1 MASLSTPSHFSSYF
15 SCHIPRTHCIFKPHW
30 FLLSVV
36 PLLTSKPA
44 TQRQHCFPWAF
55 NTVAVF
61 NYLIC
66 EQILLA
72 KHMLSKGNTDR
83 KPKPRGPQIGGTKLQ
98 SRFIPSA
105 VQFSSVQFSRSVVS
119 NSLQPHESQN
129 ARPPSPSPTPG
140 IYSDSCPSSRWCHP
154 AISSSA
160 IPFYYWT
167 QSLTASG
174 SFTQSSL
181 EHHRFTA
188 YCGLMNECSGPSDS
202 VSPNNYLHQLI

>member
-83 KPKPRGPQIGGTKLQ
+83 KPKPKGPQIRGTKLQ
-98 SRFIPSA
+98 SCFIPRA
-105 VQFSSVQFSRSVVS
+105 VQFSSVTQSCPTLCNPMNRRTPGLPLHHQLPEFTQTHAHRVGDAI
-119 NSLQPHESQN
+119 QPSHPLS
-129 ARPPSPSPTPG
+129 SPSPPG
-140 IYSDSCPSSRWCHP
+140 LNPSQHQGLFHSRP
-154 AISSSA
+154 
-160 IPFYYWT
+160 
-167 QSLTASG
+167 
-174 SFTQSSL
+174 
-181 EHHRFTA
+181 
-188 YCGLMNECSGPSDS
+188 
-202 VSPNNYLHQLI
+202 